1 MGCLGAQYAATS
13 LSPEAVNVGM
23 NKADFSLGGEST
35 SLQSGPSKAGAG
47 CMPGSEYPVLGPML
61 TRPAPF
67 GQFDLVAP
75 IYFQVGMLRGG
86 NASGMMG

>member
-1 MGCLGAQYAATS
+1 
-13 LSPEAVNVGM
+13 
-23 NKADFSLGGEST
+23 
-35 SLQSGPSKAGAG
+35 
-47 CMPGSEYPVLGPML
+47 MPGSEYPVLGPML

-75 IYFQVGMLRGG
+75 IYFQVGMLRDG